1 MNRETRAAAGRATT
15 SVGSNSMAARG
26 GVQVVRTHGEPVY
39 VNSMPAGH
47 SHAGRGRPVS
57 EWETQAPSGGKGRG
71 RCCPAVHATLCLIA
85 LLLAGL
91 LALALLAY
99 LPTELYWQDGQLKF
113 HSKIKVVDTPTFEM
127 HKGEIPT
134 KPPAWWLTTKPPKKA
149 LLPVAHVILKLP
161 DSKNADHAETALIWA
176 CDTFESLLRGGLS
189 CASNNTALRVPMR
202 GMYIAHAQV
211 TMSCNETGG
220 KIGVLPSAM
229 LVARSNSRRELALA
243 HLLGCVGNYGFAT
256 IQLRRICELVA
267 GDEVSV
273 MVTDARRLQS
283 SFKLTYMDLHL
294 LPTHQ
299 D

>member
-1 MNRETRAAAGRATT
+1 
-15 SVGSNSMAARG
+15 MAARG

-99 LPTELYWQDGQLKF
+99 LPTELYWQDGQTLLF
-113 HSKIKVVDTPTFEM
+113 RAAAAAEAAARPL
-127 HKGEIPT
+127 P
-134 KPPAWWLTTKPPKKA
+134 WWLTTKPPKKA